1 MNYSLGAMHQF
12 AQANMGNS
20 EVTKDNFVPS
30 FSIKKSTYLMCAPDH
45 FEVSYVINPWMA
57 GNVAHADHTIAQ
69 QQWSV
74 LVSEISSIANVQR
87 ISAKV
92 GVPDLV
98 FTANG
103 GVVRGNK
110 VVLSRFRHV
119 ERQAEEMHFEQ
130 WFTAHGFE
138 VLKLAPDLPF
148 EGAGDA
154 LLDRHDDL
162 MWFGHGHRSD
172 LACAEPLAR
181 MLEVEV
187 QPLRL
192 VDPRF
197 YHLDTCFCP
206 LEGGEVMYFPDAFD
220 AASQAVIA
228 DRVPAHRRVI
238 VSAEDALDFACNSVN
253 CGAHI
258 FLNRASKALV
268 ASLVQRGYTVHQ
280 TPLTEFLKAGGAA
293 KCLTLKLNEPVSMVE
308 QMTLASEKP
317 AICG

>member
-1 MNYSLGAMHQF
+1 MTRHAPDHMEDTAL
-12 AQANMGNS
+12 
-20 EVTKDNFVPS
+20 VKT
-30 FSIKKSTYLMCAPDH
+30 STSAKATFLMCAPDH

-57 GNVAHADHTIAQ
+57 GNVALGNRSLAQ
-69 QQWSV
+69 QQWDA
-74 LVSEISSIANVQR
+74 LVAK
-87 ISAKV
+87 ISAVANILRMQAKA

-103 GVVRGNK
+103 GLVRGKK

-119 ERQAEEMHFEQ
+119 ERQAEEIHFEN
-130 WFTAHGFE
+130 WFAAHGFD
-138 VLKLAPDLPF
+138 VLKTPPELPF

-162 MWFGHGHRSD
+162 LWFGHGHRSD

-181 MLEVEV
+181 MLDIEV

-206 LEGGEVMYFPDAFD
+206 LDGGHTLYFPDAFD
-220 AASQAVIA
+220 AASQAAIEA
-228 DRVPAHRRVI
+228 RIPAHRRLI
-238 VSAEDALDFACNSVN
+238 VDTADALDFACNTVN
-253 CGAHI
+253 SGAHI
-258 FLNRASKALV
+258 FLNRASEAL
-268 ASLVQRGYTVHQ
+268 AAMLAAHGYTVHQ

-293 KCLTLKLNEPVSMVE
+293 KCLTLKLNEPV
-308 QMTLASEKP
+308 LEK
-317 AICG
+317 AAAV